1 MRSLETRLQKLEQGR
16 AGRYRT
22 HEEWIETGAG
32 EPPPTE
38 AERAAMDV
46 RMEAE
51 AIAEFG
57 SLSAASAAASA
68 KAARTKDPYDTIE
81 AWSLEDLLEKRE
93 ARDALAWDA
102 AQEAG

>member
-22 HEEWIETGAG
+22 HEEWLEILDS
-32 EPPPTE
+32 EPAPSE

-57 SLSAASAAASA
+57 SLAAASAAASA
-68 KAARTKDPYDTIE
+68 KAARTKDPYDTLE
-81 AWSLEDLLEKRE
+81 AWSLEGLLEKRE
-93 ARDALAWDA
+93 AAHALA
-102 AQEAG
+102 